1 MGRPVI
7 VCHGRS
13 AHQISARGVL
23 GAAHTLGAGETDAP
37 RFVICIALAGN
48 DRADDEARLVF
59 AHGRTGALHLACAGA
74 DLTGPARSSLAGSS
88 LAASRGYLLPCVA
101 DTDKAK
107 PPSGQ
112 QGKRSNAGCPV
123 VLESS
128 GP

>member
-1 MGRPVI
+1 MTR
-7 VCHGRS
+7 
-13 AHQISARGVL
+13 
-23 GAAHTLGAGETDAP
+23 TETRRVD
-37 RFVICIALAGN
+37 
-48 DRADDEARLVF
+48 DRACLVF

-112 QGKRSNAGCPV
+112 QGKRSDAGCPV
-123 VLESS
+123 GRATTS
-128 GP
+128 P